1 MEDAAALYTARCFEP
16 RINTARNTA
25 RPYEADHEQ
34 IADAALLRSTWEG
47 RRSALK
53 AAEKGDCSW
62 VCLVRKYC
70 PTGTA
75 LQIVPPNRSF
85 APRVHFWLVAD
96 RISQGVDSERGIAWR
111 ASDLVAL
118 RQFLRI
124 GLEESGPDHSTIA
137 RAVRIAATALEANA
151 ALRSI
156 VRWVFKEGY
165 RKGMNSTRIW

>member
-1 MEDAAALYTARCFEP
+1 MEDAPALYAAQCFEP
-16 RINTARNTA
+16 RINTAQNTA
-25 RPYEADHEQ
+25 RPYGADHER
-34 IADAALLRSTWEG
+34 IAIAALLRSTWEG
-47 RRSALK
+47 RRSALR

-85 APRVHFWLVAD
+85 APRVHFWLAAD
-96 RISQGVDSERGIAWR
+96 RIFQGVDSERGIAWR
-111 ASDLVAL
+111 ASDLVAR

-124 GLEESGPDHSTIA
+124 GLKESGPDHSTIA
-137 RAVRIAATALEANA
+137 GAVRIDATTLEANA

-156 VRWVFKEGY
+156 VRWGIKEGY
-165 RKGMNSTRIW
+165 MKGKNSTRN